1 LINEEGLPI
10 VDISEPIDPTDLRT
24 IKSLPTPVTVEPLL
38 PLATLTDEARARLR
52 AKRDQILD
60 QLEEEENQAGI
71 AQRRREME
79 EREASFRKKKEDA
92 VNEKERLKEARELQ
106 KKMGRALLLNV
117 SKAREQERQEQ
128 AAQRLRDE
136 VADQDRKRS
145 PTIKKKTVAFVERT
159 EQIDRSETDLDSA
172 SSTDWGDVT
181 PGRITQRKRPT
192 LLAQALLDIHPMKLN
207 VVERMPSSKPPYSI
221 RPGADSDDES
231 EPEHFPDASDT
242 EEEDEPI
249 LETDEIDFDAAQ
261 HEREIALEYHA
272 KRDAIGKEAAQAL
285 MEVGSQQVRTVFP
298 Y

>member
-1 LINEEGLPI
+1 
-10 VDISEPIDPTDLRT
+10 
-24 IKSLPTPVTVEPLL
+24 
-38 PLATLTDEARARLR
+38 LR

-145 PTIKKKTVAFVERT
+145 PTIKKKTVAFAERT

-181 PGRITQRKRPT
+181 PGRLTQRKRPT

-207 VVERMPSSKPPYSI
+207 VVERIPSSKPPYSI

-231 EPEHFPDASDT
+231 EPEHSPDASDT

-249 LETDEIDFDAAQ
+249 LETDEIDFDSAQ